1 MPSVTAYDRAPR
13 IPEHTLPHSS
23 ERVILIRR
31 IAKVTAG
38 GKHMRFNAL
47 VAVGDGQGHV
57 GIGMGKAD
65 AVPDAVRK
73 GVTIAKR
80 NIVRV
85 PLKGTTI
92 PHAIQS
98 KYRASVALLRPAVP
112 GTGVLAGAT
121 MRAVV
126 ELAGVK
132 DILGK
137 SLGNTNP
144 INLARATMEALVSLR
159 DPEAPAR
166 RRPQIQASG
175 VAQPKGD
182 EQGAGEG
189 AHG

>member
-1 MPSVTAYDRAPR
+1 MATVTPYDRAPR
-13 IPEHTLPHSS
+13 IPPEQAPHAK

-47 VAVGDGQGHV
+47 VALGDGEGHV

-73 GVTIAKR
+73 GVAIARK
-80 NIVRV
+80 NLIRV
-85 PLKGTTI
+85 PMRGTTI
-92 PHAIQS
+92 PHPIQT
-98 KYRASVALLRPAVP
+98 KYRASMVLLRPAVP

-121 MRAVV
+121 VRAVV

-137 SLGNTNP
+137 SLANTNP
-144 INLARATMEALVSLR
+144 INLARATMDALASLR
-159 DPEAPAR
+159 DPEAPER
-166 RRPQIQASG
+166 RRPGAQAQSP
-175 VAQPKGD
+175 VQAKR
-182 EQGAGEG
+182 ET
-189 AHG
+189 